1 VTRGGPAA
9 VTALRWLVVVALAAA
24 PLASHPGPT
33 QHLALGGEAPAVGLA
48 ARFPVLADASQR
60 LLLGLG
66 AERGALAPQRGVLMA
81 LAAAPERR
89 APAPVASA
97 TRPPAL
103 AELGRRQ
110 SDGG

>member
-1 VTRGGPAA
+1 MTRGAPVALS
-9 VTALRWLVVVALAAA
+9 ALRWLVVVALAVA
-24 PLASHPGPT
+24 PLAPNPGPT
-33 QHLALGGEAPAVGLA
+33 ERVALGSEVPAAGLT

-89 APAPVASA
+89 APAPVESV

-103 AELGRRQ
+103 TELGRRQ